1 LLKRVYRSNE
11 TFILWY
17 ASMQVSIQSL
27 ENRRRPIQPA
37 TINGLGPQNPLCFRV
52 AATKARALVHRLV
65 RLFSKACCGRA
76 IDAML

>member
-1 LLKRVYRSNE
+1 VYRSNE

-37 TINGLGPQNPLCFRV
+37 TINGLGPKPLMFQGGGYKSTRV
-52 AATKARALVHRLV
+52 SPSVGPFVLEGLLWPRH
-65 RLFSKACCGRA
+65 
-76 IDAML
+76 